1 MANRCSALAA
11 YYPTGLHGQPG
22 EPGVKLQE
30 IPDLNLWQIAG
41 WPDTMESIH
50 LAITNGM
57 NSNRLSPGRALA
69 GPKGVAFQ
77 VEPLKFWLLA
87 EAPPVFNQT
96 DGVVLDLSHSRTQ
109 IRVSGPEAQTC
120 LSRLLPLDLRD
131 HSFPKNAVAS
141 SGIHHVGITLWRSEL
156 GFELFIPRGFARSIW
171 ELLLETAEQFG
182 SEVI

>member
-11 YYPTGLHGQPG
+11 YYPTGLHGRPG

-30 IPDLNLWQIAG
+30 IPGLNLWQIAG
-41 WPDTMESIH
+41 WPDT
-50 LAITNGM
+50 ITEGM

-131 HSFPKNAVAS
+131 HSFPQNAVAS